1 MDSKGNPL
9 PSSAYLE
16 GHVPHPAKFK
26 VRANPFHLYPNF
38 SRLLQQPK
46 KTPAKK
52 LVWAYEFRF
61 RHEKRMNN
69 KAQPKPDHKLFFI
82 FFSNTLPVVGKQEQR
97 RCILT
102 YLSSV
107 VFICRSRFGV
117 VAQLVRA
124 PACHAGGRGFE
135 SRLSRHRNL
144 SSGCVNER
152 PEPTFN
158 IPLMAKKSHRFG
170 FGHPF
175 QADSIF
181 CLARFSRLTS
191 FIQWKS

>member
-1 MDSKGNPL
+1 MFLIPPNSRFERTLSTCILISRDFSNSPRKL
-9 PSSAYLE
+9 PPRSSF
-16 GHVPHPAKFK
+16 GHM
-26 VRANPFHLYPNF
+26 NF
-38 SRLLQQPK
+38 DFVMR
-46 KTPAKK
+46 
-52 LVWAYEFRF
+52 
-61 RHEKRMNN
+61 KRMNN

-144 SSGCVNER
+144 PTGCVNER
-152 PEPTFN
+152 PKPTFN